1 MTKLKKKR
9 LSETLIKKSASKSKT
24 NNPFE
29 VHINRQKFDVL
40 GKKSKND
47 RGLPGVARS
56 KSIKKRKETL
66 LQEYKVKD
74 KANKFLD
81 RRIGETNSAMT
92 SEDKVMARYTAE
104 RMKAHNKKTM
114 FNLAD
119 DEVLTHRGQSLS
131 EIERFDDPRSDDDDE
146 DDDLM
151 KRKGGGLEAAFVG
164 EAHFGGG
171 MLRDSAAEKSRATL
185 IDELIAESKR
195 RRAEKARA
203 KEQTLELTERLDAD
217 WQELLPLVN
226 AGQKEKAGDEEERPE
241 KQSYDHLMRQL
252 RFESRG
258 KPTDKLRSEEDI
270 AREEKMKLE
279 QLEAERIKRM
289 QPNDASTSTS
299 TKIKHQSADDLDDG
313 LDLQSEA
320 EEMSDKEEETSEA
333 GKIADESEDE
343 EEEEEEE
350 DENEEEEEDNDED
363 GANEDDVEN
372 KVEADVSGKDES
384 KEEGEEVEEEEEEE
398 DEEYEYEK
406 VDRDELVEEEDE
418 EEEEG
423 EEDVQ
428 RTVETSKNKEPSAVT
443 SSKTNTSEQSA
454 PVENAIEPPLTPKM
468 PESYEDFQ
476 MLVNDFGAKDQ
487 AVIVERLIKLYHP
500 SLGDNNRQ
508 KLENLFTF
516 LLQHLNDAEY
526 QDCWKV
532 LSHLSPHLYDL
543 TQFSPQNSANCLMEV
558 IIEKHTDY
566 QQQKF
571 RFPETETL
579 LFLKLVPLLFP
590 SSDVRHPVATPAIV
604 FLCQMLNQC
613 RISGRRDIAYGLF
626 VVTILL
632 EYTSLSKRF
641 CPEVTSFLIGII
653 QMSVAGAKVALP
665 TCKSDYRPLL
675 LKTPAD
681 NANSPS
687 AIRLSCSDLSVD
699 AQAQIDDQFRIAAT
713 GVALRLLHTA
723 TDQYASLPA
732 AKVIFA
738 PLNQLIAKFK
748 ISKYPKSVADILDQ
762 LKTSLDKICNKKMD
776 YIVSEAKRPKAL
788 KLYEPLIEKI
798 VDGKKKY
805 GLSEEQAE
813 HQKLVAKLRQETK
826 GALREIRR
834 DRQFLSKI
842 KFHEQAK
849 SDAERKRK
857 VRQIYGWGAEQ
868 QGELNK
874 IKRKKK

>member
-9 LSETLIKKSASKSKT
+9 LSETLIKKSASKSKV

-56 KSIKKRKETL
+56 KSLKKRKETL

-81 RRIGETNSAMT
+81 RRIGEKDSAMT
-92 SEDKVMARYTAE
+92 SEDRVMARYTAE
-104 RMKAHNKKTM
+104 RMKSHNKKTM

-131 EIERFDDPRSDDDDE
+131 EIERFDDPRSDDDD
-146 DDDLM
+146 DDELM
-151 KRKGGGLEAAFVG
+151 HKKGGGLEASFVG

-171 MLRDSAAEKSRATL
+171 MFREKGGGEEGGEKCRATL
-185 IDELIAESKR
+185 IEELIAESKK

-217 WQELLPLVN
+217 WQELLPLVG
-226 AGQKEKAGDEEERPE
+226 AGKEAGDACDRDDDQRPE

-258 KPTDKLRSEEDI
+258 KPSDKLRSEEEI
-270 AREEKMKLE
+270 AKEEKMKLE
-279 QLEAERIKRM
+279 QLEAERIRRM
-289 QPNDASTSTS
+289 QGVADASATASATV
-299 TKIKHQSADDLDDG
+299 KVKHQSADDLDDG

-320 EEMSDKEEETSEA
+320 EEVSDNEEETTEND
-333 GKIADESEDE
+333 KIADESDDNE

-350 DENEEEEEDNDED
+350 EGNVEVGATENDEKNTHKADGEVGNVDNDEN
-363 GANEDDVEN
+363 G
-372 KVEADVSGKDES
+372 
-384 KEEGEEVEEEEEEE
+384 EEE

-406 VDRDELVEEEDE
+406 VDREELEEEDVNDDAE
-418 EEEEG
+418 C
-423 EEDVQ
+423 
-428 RTVETSKNKEPSAVT
+428 TVATSKNKEHST
-443 SSKTNTSEQSA
+443 TEDNSTEEQCISD
-454 PVENAIEPPLTPKM
+454 ENRIEPPLIPSM
-468 PESYEDFQ
+468 PESYDDFQ
-476 MLVNDFGAKDQ
+476 SLMKDFGVKDQ
-487 AVIVERLIKLYHP
+487 AIILERLIKLYHP

-508 KLENLFTF
+508 KLESLFTF

-526 QDCWKV
+526 HDCWKV

-543 TQFSPQNSANCLMEV
+543 TQFSPQNSATCLMEV
-558 IIEKHTDY
+558 LAEKHNDF
-566 QQQKF
+566 QEKKF

-590 SSDVRHPVATPAIV
+590 SSDVRHSVVTPAVV

-613 RISGRRDIAYGLF
+613 RINGRRDIAYGLF
-626 VVTILL
+626 ICTTLL
-632 EYTSLSKRF
+632 EYTSLSKRL
-641 CPEVTSFLIGII
+641 CPEVVRFLCGVVE
-653 QMSVAGAKVALP
+653 MSTAGARVTLS
-665 TCKSDYRPLL
+665 TCKSDYRPLVL
-675 LKTPAD
+675 ETPAD
-681 NANSPS
+681 SSDVAV
-687 AIRLSCSDLSVD
+687 RLCCSDLCVD
-699 AQAQIDDQFRIAAT
+699 RDAAIDDQFKIRAT
-713 GVALRLLHTA
+713 GVALRLLQVA
-723 TDQYASLPA
+723 QDQYAQLPA
-732 AKVIFA
+732 AKIIFHTA
-738 PLNQLIAKFK
+738 SQLIAKFK
-748 ISKYPKSVADILDQ
+748 VTNYPKSVVEIFNKLQ
-762 LKTSLDKICNKKMD
+762 ISLDKIREKDMD
-776 YIVSEAKRPKAL
+776 YIVNEAKRPKAL
-788 KLYEPLIEKI
+788 KLYEPLIEKV

-805 GLSEEQAE
+805 GLTEEQAE

-826 GALREIRR
+826 GAMREIRR